1 MQYVSFCSIK
11 GYLLQKDIAKNQTKN
26 NFIKNS
32 SLVTS
37 GFNFLKDNTLECDE
51 LYFRLIT
58 RVYFHVKKFVLSS
71 NRVSDGI

>member
-11 GYLLQKDIAKNQTKN
+11 GYLLQKDIAKDQTKN
-26 NFIKNS
+26 NFIRNS

-37 GFNFLKDNTLECDE
+37 GLNFLKDNTLECDK

-58 RVYFHVKKFVLSS
+58 RVYFNVKKFVLSS